1 MNTARRLGS
10 SEMSSSCEVETR
22 LLRWSGSC
30 EAISS
35 ESIDLDLD
43 RSLGRVR
50 WVRDEMRARAVEM
63 RSISGDNLVAGADA
77 SCLLE
82 ERRVS
87 CGPAA
92 AARLRSVST
101 Q

>member
-1 MNTARRLGS
+1 MC
-10 SEMSSSCEVETR
+10 SSCEVETR

-43 RSLGRVR
+43 RSLGRVVR
-50 WVRDEMRARAVEM
+50 LVRDEMRARAVEM

-87 CGPAA
+87 
-92 AARLRSVST
+92 
-101 Q
+101 